1 MPDYYNATDQPVVID
16 DEGRVLPGRE
26 HADLD
31 ARTPEV
37 KAAADRGD
45 LVKMGEDTPTSDAKA
60 AADAKPARKPT
71 SDKE

>member
-1 MPDYYNATDQPVVID
+1 MPDYYNATDQPVLVD
-16 DEGRVLPGRE
+16 AEGRALPGRE

-37 KAAADRGD
+37 KAAVDRGD
-45 LVKMGEDTPTSDAKA
+45 LVKVGEDAPADV
-60 AADAKPARKPT
+60 DAKPARKPS